1 MPKIDL
7 DAAPLEQGSGY
18 PSPFDEPCRLR
29 SFRMLSRA
37 ADLTLVG
44 INLMTLP
51 PGQWSSQ
58 RHWHDDEDEFV
69 WIVSGEV
76 VLVEDGGETVLRAG
90 DCAAW
95 KAGVADGH
103 HLQNRSDRDAVVL
116 QVGNPTD
123 AARERVDYPDIDMII
138 RPGGE
143 GYRRRDG
150 RLYQRPSR
158 SRTGTG
164 PESL

>member
-1 MPKIDL
+1 MPKIDI
-7 DAAPLEQGSGY
+7 DQMPLYEGTGY
-18 PSPFDEPCRLR
+18 PPPMDERCKLR
-29 SFRMLSRA
+29 SARLLSRGMGL
-37 ADLTLVG
+37 DKVG
-44 INLMTLP
+44 VNLMTVP

-69 WIVSGEV
+69 WVVSGEV
-76 VLVEDGGETVLRAG
+76 VLVEDGGETILRAG

-103 HLQNRSDRDAVVL
+103 HLQNRSDRDAVLL

-123 AARERVDYPDIDMII
+123 PATETVDYPDLDLII

-150 RLYQRPSR
+150 SLYPAKA
-158 SRTGTG
+158 
-164 PESL
+164 

>member
-7 DAAPLEQGSGY
+7 DACPEHSGSGY
-18 PSPFDEPCRLR
+18 PPPLNEPCKLR
-29 SFRMLSRA
+29 SAKLIA
-37 ADLTLVG
+37 QGAGLTLVG
-44 INLMTLP
+44 INLMTVP

-69 WIVSGEV
+69 WVVSGEV
-76 VLVEDGGETVLRAG
+76 VLVEDEGETLLRAG

-95 KAGVADGH
+95 KAGVANGH
-103 HLQNRSDRDAVVL
+103 HLQNRSDKDAVLL

-123 AARERVDYPDIDMII
+123 EARETVDYPDIDLII

-143 GYRRRDG
+143 GYRHKDG
-150 RLYQRPSR
+150 TLY
-158 SRTGTG
+158 
-164 PESL
+164 

>member
-7 DAAPLEQGSGY
+7 SAAPRRVGTGY
-18 PSPFDEPCRLR
+18 PPPYDEPCRGRRFLQ
-29 SFRMLSRA
+29 LARA

-44 INLMTLP
+44 INLLTLP
-51 PGQWSSQ
+51 AGQWSSQ
-58 RHWHDDEDEFV
+58 RHWHLDEDEFC

-103 HLQNRSDRDAVVL
+103 HLQNRSDRDAVIL
-116 QVGNPTD
+116 QVGNPTR
-123 AARERVDYPDIDMII
+123 AETEHVDYPDIDLII

-143 GYRRRDG
+143 GYRHSDG
-150 RLYQRPSR
+150 TLYPPK
-158 SRTGTG
+158 G
-164 PESL
+164 

>member
-7 DAAPLEQGSGY
+7 STAPRRSGTGY
-18 PSPFDEPCRLR
+18 PPPYDTPCRGR
-29 SFRMLSRA
+29 SFVQLA
-37 ADLTLVG
+37 AAAGLDLVG

-58 RHWHDDEDEFV
+58 RHWHLDEDEFV
-69 WIVSGEV
+69 WVVSGEL
-76 VLVEDGGETVLRAG
+76 VLVEDGGETLLRAG

-103 HLQNRSDRDAVVL
+103 HLQNRSGADAVLL
-116 QVGNPTD
+116 QVGNPTNE
-123 AARERVDYPDIDMII
+123 ATEWVDYPDIDVII
-138 RPGGE
+138 RPGGA

-150 RLYQRPSR
+150 TLY
-158 SRTGTG
+158 
-164 PESL
+164 

>member
-7 DAAPLEQGSGY
+7 DAAPEYSGTGY
-18 PSPFDEPCRLR
+18 PPPYDAVCKHRRARL
-29 SFRMLSRA
+29 LAEA
-37 ADLTLVG
+37 AGLTLVG

-58 RHWHDDEDEFV
+58 RHWHADEDEFV
-69 WIVSGEV
+69 WVVAGEV
-76 VLVEDGGETVLRAG
+76 VLVEDDGETLLRAG

-95 KAGVADGH
+95 KAGVAVGH
-103 HLQNRSDRDAVVL
+103 CLQNRSDRDAVLL
-116 QVGNPTD
+116 QVGNPTN
-123 AARERVDYPDIDMII
+123 AATETVDYPDIDLII

-150 RLYQRPSR
+150 TLY
-158 SRTGTG
+158 
-164 PESL
+164 

>member
-7 DAAPLEQGSGY
+7 HAMPLRTGSGY
-18 PSPFDEPCRLR
+18 PPPLNLPCQHR
-29 SFRMLSRA
+29 SARMLA
-37 ADLTLVG
+37 EGMGLTLVG

-69 WIVSGEV
+69 WVVSGEV
-76 VLVEDGGETVLRAG
+76 VLVEDEGETLLRAG

-95 KAGVADGH
+95 KAGVANGH
-103 HLQNRSDRDAVVL
+103 CLQNRSGADAVLL

-123 AARERVDYPDIDMII
+123 EATETVDYPDLDMII
-138 RPGGE
+138 RPGGA
-143 GYRRRDG
+143 GYLHRDG
-150 RLYQRPSR
+150 TPYASGQNP
-158 SRTGTG
+158 
-164 PESL
+164 PQ